1 MNLNGISS
9 NDPIYGAASTAPAG
23 ALDKAA
29 FLKLLVTQM
38 QSQDPLSPSDS
49 TQYVSQLA
57 QFSSLEQM
65 QNLNDNLVGMATLQQ
80 NNALLSQL
88 TQASAL
94 IGKSVEWTDYDTGVT
109 STGNVTAVK
118 LHDGLAFL
126 EIDGHDVPLASVT
139 TINGPPA
146 GDTSTGTG
154 TGGDSGGDSGG
165 DTGA

>member
-1 MNLNGISS
+1 MDLTGISS
-9 NDPIYGAASTAPAG
+9 TDPVFGATSTAPSTQ
-23 ALDKAA
+23 LDKSA

-88 TQASAL
+88 TQSSAL
-94 IGKSVEWTDYDTGVT
+94 IGKTVQWTDST
-109 STGNVTAVK
+109 SGATNSGQVTAVK
-118 LHDGLAFL
+118 LQGGAALL
-126 EIDGHDVPLASVT
+126 EINGQDVPLTSVT
-139 TINGPPA
+139 MINDP
-146 GDTSTGTG
+146 STGG
-154 TGGDSGGDSGG
+154 N
-165 DTGA
+165 GA